1 MSILDEDRQAFSA
14 SAAESPITLSPS
26 RWSDTMVE
34 FDEGADDLDTK
45 TLGTLAKALNEAWPD
60 DLRLEFT

>member
-1 MSILDEDRQAFSA
+1 
-14 SAAESPITLSPS
+14 
-26 RWSDTMVE
+26 MVE

-45 TLGTLAKALNEAWPD
+45 TLSTLAKALNEAWPD